1 MIPLLIALFVIAG
14 AIGYLVMLYNGLI
27 AVKNNVDKAW
37 ANIDVLLKQ
46 RHDELP
52 NLLEVCKGYM
62 KYEGDTFERVTKARS
77 QYAQAQNVDQKVE
90 ASAAVSGAVGR
101 LLATAEN
108 YPELKANN
116 NFMQLQTRISELE
129 SQIADR
135 REFYNDSVN
144 VFNTRIQEMP
154 DALLAGPMNLHPA
167 RDVPGRRRGQSPGEN
182 LLLRR
187 LPLRRKA

>member
-1 MIPLLIALFVIAG
+1 MIVLLVMLFLVIG
-14 AIGYLVMLYNGLI
+14 AVAYVVMLYNGLI

-52 NLLEVCKGYM
+52 NLIEVCKGYM
-62 KYEGDTFERVTKARS
+62 KFEQDTFQRITEARS
-77 QYAQAQNVDQKVE
+77 AYARATTVDQKAE
-90 ASAAVSGAVGR
+90 ASASLTSAVGR
-101 LLATAEN
+101 LIATAEN

-116 NFMQLQTRISELE
+116 NFMQLQSRITELE

-144 VFNTRIQEMP
+144 TFNIRIQEMP
-154 DALLAGPMNLHPA
+154 DAILARNMGLAPRSMFHVAEEDKAPVHVSFA
-167 RDVPGRRRGQSPGEN
+167 DVSH
-182 LLLRR
+182 
-187 LPLRRKA
+187 

>member
-1 MIPLLIALFVIAG
+1 MIPLLIVLFVIAG

-77 QYAQAQNVDQKVE
+77 MYSQAQTVDQKAE
-90 ASAAVSGAVGR
+90 ASATMTSAVGR

-108 YPELKANN
+108 YPDLKANN
-116 NFMQLQTRISELE
+116 NFMQLQTRVSELE

-154 DALLAGPMNLHPA
+154 DALLAGSMNLHLRQMFQVAEEDKAPVKISFS
-167 RDVPGRRRGQSPGEN
+167 DVSH
-182 LLLRR
+182 
-187 LPLRRKA
+187 

>member
-116 NFMQLQTRISELE
+116 NFMQLQNRISELE

-154 DALLAGPMNLHPA
+154 DALLAGSMNLHPRSMFQVA
-167 RDVPGRRRGQSPGEN
+167 EEDKAPVKISFSDVSH
-182 LLLRR
+182 
-187 LPLRRKA
+187 

>member
-1 MIPLLIALFVIAG
+1 MMIALLIALFVIAG
-14 AIGYLVMLYNGLI
+14 AIGYLVMLYNGVI
-27 AVKNNVDKAW
+27 AVKNNVDKAL

-90 ASAAVSGAVGR
+90 ASAAVTGAVGR

-116 NFMQLQTRISELE
+116 NFMQL
-129 SQIADR
+129 
-135 REFYNDSVN
+135 
-144 VFNTRIQEMP
+144 
-154 DALLAGPMNLHPA
+154 
-167 RDVPGRRRGQSPGEN
+167 
-182 LLLRR
+182 
-187 LPLRRKA
+187 

>member
-1 MIPLLIALFVIAG
+1 MSMIVLLVLAFAVCG
-14 AIGYLVMLYNGLI
+14 AIAYVVMLYNGLI

-52 NLLEVCKGYM
+52 NLVEVCKGYM
-62 KYEGDTFERVTKARS
+62 KFEQDTFQKITEARS
-77 QYAQAQNVDQKVE
+77 AYARATTVDQKAE
-90 ASAAVSGAVGR
+90 ASAEMTSAVGR
-101 LLATAEN
+101 LIATAEN

-116 NFMQLQTRISELE
+116 NFMQLQGRITELE

-144 VFNTRIQEMP
+144 TFNIRIQEMP
-154 DALLAGPMNLHPA
+154 DAILAGNMGLTPRAMYHVAEEDKAPVKIA
-167 RDVPGRRRGQSPGEN
+167 FADVSH
-182 LLLRR
+182 
-187 LPLRRKA
+187 

>member
-1 MIPLLIALFVIAG
+1 MIPLLIALFLIAG
-14 AIGYLVMLYNGLI
+14 IIGYLVMLYNGLI
-27 AVKNNVDKAW
+27 AVKNNVDKSW

-62 KYEGDTFERVTKARS
+62 KYEGATLEQVTKART
-77 QYAQAQNVDQKVE
+77 QYAQAQSVDQKVE
-90 ASAAVSGAVGR
+90 ASAAISGAVGR

-108 YPELKANN
+108 YPDLKANN
-116 NFMQLQTRISELE
+116 DFMHLQTRISELE

-135 REFYNDSVN
+135 REYYNDSVN

-154 DALLAGPMNLHPA
+154 DALLAGPMNLHPHPMFQVA
-167 RDVPGRRRGQSPGEN
+167 EEDKAPVKISFSDVSH
-182 LLLRR
+182 
-187 LPLRRKA
+187 

>member
-1 MIPLLIALFVIAG
+1 MIALLVLLFVIAG
-14 AIGYLVMLYNGLI
+14 AIAYLLMLYNGLI

-52 NLLEVCKGYM
+52 NLMEVCKGYM
-62 KYEGDTFERVTKARS
+62 KYEGDTFERVTRARS
-77 QYAQAQNVDQKVE
+77 MYSQAQTVDQKVE
-90 ASAAVSGAVGR
+90 ASATMTSAVGR

-116 NFMQLQTRISELE
+116 NFMQLQNRISELE
-129 SQIADR
+129 GQIADR

-144 VFNTRIQEMP
+144 VFNIRIQEMP
-154 DALLAGPMNLHPA
+154 DALLAGSMNLHPRQMFQVA
-167 RDVPGRRRGQSPGEN
+167 EEDKAPVKISFADVSH
-182 LLLRR
+182 
-187 LPLRRKA
+187 